1 MSESDAVHDVVALV
15 VHQFQ
20 FDMFLFASYDLAR
33 SVVIYMLRTKQRF
46 RIVRP
51 ERIELFKVVVKLVR
65 DIFEVYLR
73 VDVQYGRSLF
83 RQDMCFHVSFEA
95 PVEFRYVFHFHG
107 QARCIRMSPEILQ

>member
-1 MSESDAVHDVVALV
+1 MSESDAVHDIVALV

-65 DIFEVYLR
+65 DVFEVYCASMFNMAE
-73 VDVQYGRSLF
+73 VCSGRI
-83 RQDMCFHVSFEA
+83 CVST
-95 PVEFRYVFHFHG
+95 
-107 QARCIRMSPEILQ
+107 